1 MALMQTTA
9 LSVPAKLGVS
19 VMVGIG
25 SLAASL
31 AASVAVLGQ
40 TERLDYGN
48 GVAALIA
55 CGVAASVLS
64 VMCVSGPLHSYMT
77 GEKRQVFLRVAV
89 WASVLLPVAA
99 FLGSALWFRVGYW
112 WFLVPAQY
120 LVGGVLGIAVAISR
134 GRWWWGLGLWGAIL
148 VACGVL
154 GATVPFWAK

>member
-1 MALMQTTA
+1 MLLVQTTT

-25 SLAASL
+25 SLAASF

-40 TERLDYGN
+40 TKSLDYGN
-48 GVAALIA
+48 GVVALIA
-55 CGVAASVLS
+55 CGTAAIALS
-64 VMCVSGPLHSYMT
+64 VMCVFGPLRSYMT
-77 GEKRQVFLRVAV
+77 GEKRQMFLRVAV
-89 WASVLLPVAA
+89 WASLLLPIAA
-99 FLGSALWFRVGYW
+99 FLGSGLWFVGYW

-134 GRWWWGLGLWGAIL
+134 GRWWWGLGLWGAI
-148 VACGVL
+148 VTACGLL